1 MSQANTLYW
10 ECLSCEF
17 TTPSHPATKKKQMGK
32 CPKCSADAWRKQ
44 DKIYKELCDII
55 SRDTTRTPE
64 QVLWFFVCENIINS
78 WEALDYVTKYKKE
91 HRGQD
96 EQTN

>member
-17 TTPSHPATKKKQMGK
+17 TTPRHPDTKKKQMGK